1 MAFFRLDMDHN
12 VCDSLRFIKV
22 NMMDSRKIVTFFMFL
37 LLASCSDNTF
47 KEDLVFAGGIV
58 ATSDDLNAGKM
69 IYTENCMACHGV
81 KGDGKGVA
89 HKGLQVPPRDF
100 TQGIYKFG
108 HVLAGELPH
117 DRDFYKLLEDG
128 LHGTAMLPW
137 DLSEKQMYQVMQY
150 IKTFARDTWEG
161 KDKELGV
168 RIVPTKDPYGL
179 AHKRAAIQRGK
190 EVYHAEAQCQSCHR
204 AYVSYQEFSDLSEE
218 AYGSAV
224 TLEEMDPL
232 MYQVKPQPSDYGVNT
247 LPPDFT
253 WHHIR
258 SGYDVEDI
266 YIRLVAGVGGAS
278 MPSWKDVLSDEDIWA
293 VAHYVRHLVDLKD
306 TPERRKLMDEIKASN
321 EEFKNQ

>member
-1 MAFFRLDMDHN
+1 MDHN

-22 NMMDSRKIVTFFMFL
+22 NMMDSKKIVTFFMLFL
-37 LLASCSDNTF
+37 LYSCSDNTF
-47 KEDLVFAGGIV
+47 KEDIIFAGGVV

-81 KGDGKGVA
+81 KGDGQGVA
-89 HKGLQVPPRDF
+89 YKGLQVPPRDF
-100 TQGIYKFG
+100 TQGTYKFG
-108 HVLAGELPH
+108 QVLAGELPH
-117 DRDFYKLLEDG
+117 DRDFYKLLKDG

-137 DLSEKQMYQVMQY
+137 DMSEKQMYQVMQY

-179 AHKRAAIQRGK
+179 AHKQAAIRRGK
-190 EVYHAEAQCQSCHR
+190 EVYHTEAQCQSCHR
-204 AYVSYQEFSDLSEE
+204 AYISYEEMSDLSEE
-218 AYGSAV
+218 AYGES
-224 TLEEMDPL
+224 LSLSDMDPL
-232 MYQVKPQPSDYGVNT
+232 MYQVKPQPSDYGFNT

-258 SGYDVEDI
+258 SGYDIEDI
-266 YIRLVAGVGGAS
+266 YIRLVAGIGGTS

-293 VAHYVRHLVDLKD
+293 VAHYVRSLVDLKN
-306 TPERRKLMDEIKASN
+306 TPERKELMNKIKAEN
-321 EEFKNQ
+321 EAFKNENENE